1 MITEYTLKYH
11 QGPTSCTVTPFS
23 LRPWNLSF
31 PYFLDTLRAEVSP
44 WLLAFLLRVNYQS
57 RMVGF
62 LLKAMPERN
71 LSSTRLTILANR
83 FVNAKSHA
91 RKTPLLSG
99 YVLEQETTYYQSFG
113 ILPTCQQL
121 IFIKCSPLIQ
131 EISRSV

>member
-1 MITEYTLKYH
+1 MEHTLKYH

-23 LRPWNLSF
+23 LRPW
-31 PYFLDTLRAEVSP
+31 
-44 WLLAFLLRVNYQS
+44 LLTFLLRVNYQS
-57 RMVGF
+57 RMVGL

-91 RKTPLLSG
+91 RKTPLLAG

-113 ILPTCQQL
+113 ILLT
-121 IFIKCSPLIQ
+121 FS
-131 EISRSV
+131 